1 MSKLKDLTKQFPDW
15 SEVNGEIEFKSFRDT
30 ASQILKKN
38 GRFNK
43 RKLNEFIFVIE
54 NLKDEN
60 LGFEIMKEILY
71 NHSNEDNFFNVYQRH
86 VSQMNPYEQIL
97 FRENNNLKL
106 VLAASYFN
114 HISILKWLKDEQNMS
129 INVKITIKIRAYI

>member
-1 MSKLKDLTKQFPDW
+1 
-15 SEVNGEIEFKSFRDT
+15 
-30 ASQILKKN
+30 
-38 GRFNK
+38 
-43 RKLNEFIFVIE
+43 VIE